1 MELIAI
7 FIILKKNLEKK
18 IIFKDIRDVQLMD
31 FKNVDAVIHLA
42 SLSNDPLGALN
53 ENLTK
58 DINHKATTNIAR
70 LSKKM
75 NVKRFIFVSTQSVYG
90 ISKLKK
96 KLLLKIIKT

>member
-1 MELIAI
+1 M
-7 FIILKKNLEKK
+7 ILKKITFVLLSLP
-18 IIFKDIRDVQLMD
+18 ILGYSQSQFHDV
-31 FKNVDAVIHLA
+31 NIGI
-42 SLSNDPLGALN
+42 SLGSLN

-58 DINHKATTNIAR
+58 DINHKATTKIAR

-96 KLLLKIIKT
+96 KTIKEND